1 MAEIAVLEEDFERYL
16 ELLADA
22 GVEAVGT
29 ADPDAVADTAILLAS
44 PVLAARAVGRLTSLR
59 WIQSTWAGVDALVAA
74 GVPPGVTVTAV
85 KGIFGAQMR
94 EFVLGHLLGHAQ
106 RVAERMA
113 DRSWDETQPTLLVG
127 ATLGIMGTGSIGS
140 AVAQAARAFGMEVNG
155 FSRSGAAAAGF
166 DRVLADRLA
175 FAEGLDHLVAILP
188 STPDTR
194 NLVDADLLRR
204 LRPGAVFINV
214 GRGATVD
221 TAAVVEALRTGSL
234 ARAVLDVLPVE
245 PLPDGDPLWD
255 VPGLV
260 ITSHTAAWSRCE
272 DVVATFLSNLERHR
286 LGESL
291 VGVVDPV
298 LGY

>member
-1 MAEIAVLEEDFERYL
+1 MSEVVVLEEEVERYL
-16 ELLADA
+16 ELLGEA
-22 GVEAVGT
+22 GIDAVGT
-29 ADPDAVADTAILLAS
+29 AEPDAVPDTAILLAS
-44 PVLAARAVGRLTSLR
+44 PVLAARAMGRLTSLR
-59 WIQSTWAGVDALVAA
+59 WVQSTWAGVDALMVA
-74 GVPPGVTVTAV
+74 GVPTGVTVTAV

-94 EFVLGHLLGHAQ
+94 EFVLGHLLAHTQ

-113 DRSWDETQPTLLVG
+113 DRSWDETEPSLLVG
-127 ATLGIMGTGSIGS
+127 STVGIMGTGSIGS
-140 AVAQAARAFGMEVNG
+140 AVAQAAKTYGMTVVG
-155 FSRSGAAAAGF
+155 FNRSGESAVGY
-166 DRVLADRLA
+166 DRVMADRLA
-175 FAEGLDHLVAILP
+175 LAEGLDHLVAILP

-194 NLVDADLLRR
+194 NLVDADLLER

-221 TAAVVEALRTGSL
+221 TAAVVEALRSGNL
-234 ARAVLDVLPVE
+234 GRAVLDVLPVE

-272 DVVATFLSNLERHR
+272 DVVSAFVANLERHR
-286 LGESL
+286 RGDPLA
-291 VGVVDPV
+291 GVVDPT

>member
-1 MAEIAVLEEDFERYL
+1 MAEVAVLEEDSERYL
-16 ELLADA
+16 ELLAEA
-22 GVEAVGT
+22 EVEAVGT
-29 ADPDAVADTAILLAS
+29 ADPQAVVDGAILLAS
-44 PVLAARAVGRLTSLR
+44 PILAAQALERMPSLR
-59 WIQSTWAGVDALVAA
+59 WVQSTWAGVDALMAA

-94 EFVLGHLLGHAQ
+94 EFVLGHLLAHTQ

-127 ATLGIMGTGSIGS
+127 ATLGVMGTGSIGS
-140 AVAQAARAFGMEVNG
+140 AVAQAARGFGMEVIG
-155 FSRSGAAAAGF
+155 FSRSGSEAAGF
-166 DRVLADRLA
+166 DRVTSDRLA

-194 NLVDADLLRR
+194 NLVDLPLLQR

-214 GRGATVD
+214 GRGATVE
-221 TAAVVEALRTGSL
+221 TSAVVAALRSGHL

-245 PLPDGDPLWD
+245 PLPEGDPLWD

-272 DVVATFLSNLERHR
+272 DVVATFLANLERHR
-286 LGESL
+286 RGESL
-291 VGVVDPV
+291 VGVVDPG
-298 LGY
+298 LCY